1 MPGDIT
7 TALDGRLKRMY
18 EFDEGAELSKNFYE
32 PDKIDA
38 VNGLYV
44 MDADE
49 KKRLEKKQ
57 IELYLGGESEDHL

>member
-1 MPGDIT
+1 
-7 TALDGRLKRMY
+7 MY

-32 PDKIDA
+32 PDNIDQ

-49 KKRLEKKQ
+49 KKQLEKKQ
-57 IELYLGGESEDHL
+57 IELYLGGN

>member
-1 MPGDIT
+1 
-7 TALDGRLKRMY
+7 MY

-32 PDKIDA
+32 PHKIDA

-49 KKRLEKKQ
+49 KKRLERKQ
-57 IELYLGGESEDHL
+57 TELYLGGESEDHL